1 MGDMKTDV
9 NRAVVY
15 SEPPSLKTR
24 VVELPIPT
32 PGPGEV
38 LVRL

>member
-1 MGDMKTDV
+1 MAQVQGV

-15 SEPPSLKTR
+15 SEPPALKTE
-24 VVELPIPT
+24 VKELPIPE